1 MAEQGKTERRSQVS
15 RIIMS
20 LYASSAD
27 YERRLSEDCVQEP
40 EPSVPDEPPAEDPL
54 GASAR
59 LSRLESLVR

>member
-1 MAEQGKTERRSQVS
+1 MAEQGKTERRAQVS

-40 EPSVPDEPPAEDPL
+40 EPSVPDEPPAED
-54 GASAR
+54 A
-59 LSRLESLVR
+59 